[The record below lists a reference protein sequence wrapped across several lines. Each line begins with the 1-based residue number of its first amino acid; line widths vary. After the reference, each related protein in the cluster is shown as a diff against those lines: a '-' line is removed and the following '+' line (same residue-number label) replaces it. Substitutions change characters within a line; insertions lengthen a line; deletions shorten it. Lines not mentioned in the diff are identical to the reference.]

1 MAYIKIVD
9 EDEDT
14 SYDFLDEPADVIEGM
29 QATIDFQEQRILQLE
44 SKIKEL
50 EYIVNRLDKESRDN
64 VRC

>member
-50 EYIVNRLDKESRDN
+50 EYIVDRLDRHSRDN
-64 VRC
+64 Y

>member
-44 SKIKEL
+44 SKIKKL
-50 EYIVNRLDKESRDN
+50 EYIVDRLDSHSRDN
-64 VRC
+64 Y

>member
-50 EYIVNRLDKESRDN
+50 EYIVDRLDSHSRDN
-64 VRC
+64 Y